1 MRHFLNLFQ
10 MLKIILRNPCYYI
23 YTSKQP
29 PTTKNPKKER
39 NVIIMRR
46 SVKTAACICALIM
59 AATSVSA
66 VPAYADST
74 SQTSAA
80 AQADTQK
87 QKAKNVKIGKVTAV
101 NGSEITLA
109 LGEYSKPDKPADN
122 TAAGDSTAAAKKEK
136 PEKQQKA
143 KPSDSAASGSD
154 TSADSASGTA
164 KAKSGGRRGGRHK
177 GGKSGEFTENGST
190 LTITLTDSI
199 SLKKSGKAVT
209 AADISAG
216 DILTLRYNGSGE
228 LVGINVSGE
237 KTEKAKPESGTKTK
251 GVRRDRKAGTEQ
263 AVTA

>member
-1 MRHFLNLFQ
+1 MRNYFEFIPDTKDYFKKSVLL
-10 MLKIILRNPCYYI
+10 YI
-23 YTSKQP
+23 YIKATPYNKKS
-29 PTTKNPKKER
+29 KKER

-109 LGEYSKPDKPADN
+109 LGEYSKPDKPADD
-122 TAAGDSTAAAKKEK
+122 TAAGDSTAAAKEEK

-143 KPSDSAASGSD
+143 KPSDSAASSAD

-164 KAKSGGRRGGRHK
+164 KAKSGGKRGSRHK

-228 LVGINVSGE
+228 LVGIKVSGE
-237 KTEKAKPESGTKTK
+237 KTEKTKPESGTKTK
-251 GVRRDRKAGTEQ
+251 GVRRDRKADTEQ